1 MVISSAAP
9 AKPPIWPL
17 VVQGLLLVVVLFSA
31 WEVVHSL
38 RSAQQLRQQQ
48 AELENIQYGLLDAN
62 VWVDEIGRIL
72 EHKVQ
77 TLDLGPEN
85 REAIKASFSRVLD
98 TLLREID
105 SYIRQRNAQGD
116 WWQRV
121 QGKFRQGLQDLLVD
135 FEDIREK
142 APYYAEQILVEL
154 DKPEARAELSAF
166 LRTALEDVSQST
178 FTAVDRTR
186 IEAIELEHDCFEWA
200 YCRGVL
206 LAKGNQHQEQAQW
219 QMAVLL
225 SAMLLMLLQMTL
237 ATHSKSWRALQHGRL
252 GWAMTLLGIS
262 ALMAAGVLCP
272 MLNVEARISELTLEL
287 MGERIVFVDQVLY
300 FQSKSV
306 LDIVWLMLQDGDLG
320 AAAVGIAV
328 MTFSV
333 LFPLTKLMAALSLL
347 GPQPAVHAPVRR
359 FFALKSAKWSMA
371 DVMVV
376 AIIMAYL
383 GFDGLMDSQLGRLN
397 QPMSGA
403 EVLTTNGT
411 ELQPGFLLFFA
422 FCMAGLWSS
431 TLLESRLN
439 RTPESSPAANAA

>member
-1 MVISSAAP
+1 MPEASVAS
-9 AKPPIWPL
+9 KPPLWPV
-17 VVQGLLLVVVLFSA
+17 VVQALLLLVVLLSTY
-31 WEVVHSL
+31 EVVHSL
-38 RSAQQLRQQQ
+38 RAAQHLREQK
-48 AELENIQYGLLDAN
+48 AELENIQYGLLDAS
-62 VWVDEIGRIL
+62 VWVDEISRIL

-85 REAIKASFSRVLD
+85 RAAIKASFSRVLD

-135 FEDIREK
+135 FEDIRDK
-142 APYYAEQILVEL
+142 APYYAEQILIEL

-186 IEAIELEHDCFEWA
+186 IEAIELEHDCVEWA

-206 LAKGNQHQEQAQW
+206 LAKVKQHQQHAQW

-225 SAMLLMLLQMTL
+225 GALFVMLLQMTL
-237 ATHSKSWRALQHGRL
+237 ASRQGIWQGLDQGRL
-252 GWAMTLLGIS
+252 GWALTLLGIS
-262 ALMAAGVLCP
+262 AVMAAGVLCP
-272 MLNVEARISELTLEL
+272 MLNVEARISELKLEL
-287 MGERIVFVDQVLY
+287 LGERIVFSDQVLY

-320 AAAVGIAV
+320 AALVGVAV

-333 LFPLTKLMAALSLL
+333 LFPLTKLLAALSLL
-347 GPQPAVHAPVRR
+347 GPQPPAHAPVRR

-431 TLLESRLN
+431 TLLERRLSRAAK
-439 RTPESSPAANAA
+439 SSLAANVA